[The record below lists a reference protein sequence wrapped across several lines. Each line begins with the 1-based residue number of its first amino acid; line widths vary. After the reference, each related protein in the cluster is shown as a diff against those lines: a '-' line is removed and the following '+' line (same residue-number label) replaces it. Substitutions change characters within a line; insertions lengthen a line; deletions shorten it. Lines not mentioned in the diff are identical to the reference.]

1 MVHNRVRL
9 QVAMAPR
16 EGSDL
21 ASKLTGPET
30 RLKFLRIGADCDL
43 MAMRAAALDLQ
54 QADELATAFAE
65 SHTKRLAGATDLI
78 RPPDTSR
85 SSP

>member
-1 MVHNRVRL
+1 
-9 QVAMAPR
+9 VAVTPR

-30 RLKFLRIGADCDL
+30 RLKLLRIAADCDL
-43 MAMRAAALDLQ
+43 TATRANALDLQ
-54 QADELATAFAE
+54 QAGELAMAFAE
-65 SHTKRLAGATDLI
+65 SHTKRLTGSANLI
-78 RPPDTSR
+78 RSPDTSQ